1 MAYRHNAERLIFPIL
16 KEACS
21 RRANGGRIM
30 FIKYFIIGILNTAIH
45 WLVFFILHLQGQ
57 LSQSFSNLYAFA
69 VAVTFSFF
77 CNARFTFRDRPTL
90 KRYLLFTS
98 FMGAISWLTGD
109 VGDRL
114 ALPPLATVV
123 VFSLISLIMGFF
135 YSKYIVFRSKAQ

>member
-1 MAYRHNAERLIFPIL
+1 MLTKSQWRADYVYKILYYRHTQYGHPLV
-16 KEACS
+16 
-21 RRANGGRIM
+21 
-30 FIKYFIIGILNTAIH
+30 
-45 WLVFFILHLQGQ
+45 VFFILHLQGQ